1 MAVQR
6 TPLRLFI
13 ACCGLGHIQRG
24 YESFTRECFEAL
36 RHRPELDVTLYKG
49 AGASSGQDRT
59 VFTLLRE
66 RPLARWIGR
75 FTRGGPYFVEQLTFT
90 LSLLRHVT
98 RQKPDVIFF
107 SDCSVG
113 NILWHWRNRTGQKYR
128 LLFSN
133 GGPLGP
139 PFPRWDHVQQVAP
152 VHFDAAA
159 AAGQPPATMSMLPYG
174 FDIPAEQTFP
184 SAARRGQLRSALG
197 LPTERPC
204 VLSIGAINAS
214 HKRMDYVVREVAS
227 MAEPRPTLVILGQ
240 RDHETHAIEQL
251 AAQLLAPGTYRIA
264 TVEQSKVA
272 DYYDAADVFVLAS
285 LFEGY
290 GRVLPEALARGLAC
304 IAHDYDVARFVL
316 GEEGLLADLRQ
327 PGALRQA
334 LTAQLQADETDADR
348 IRRRNFVREHFG
360 WEALAAGYVRMVY
373 ACAGRTLDPHTPLCV
388 PSGG

>member
-1 MAVQR
+1 M
-6 TPLRLFI
+6 
-13 ACCGLGHIQRG
+13 
-24 YESFTRECFEAL
+24 
-36 RHRPELDVTLYKG
+36 TLYKG

-152 VHFDAAA
+152 VHFDAAV

-174 FDIPAEQTFP
+174 FDIPEQQSFP

-197 LPTERPC
+197 LPTDRPC

-290 GRVLPEALARGLAC
+290 GRVLPEALRAAWPASLTTTTSPALFSVKRGCSPICANPALSARRSRPNSRLMRLTPIVSAGATSFASISAGRRLRKDTCGWCMPARAGLS
-304 IAHDYDVARFVL
+304 
-316 GEEGLLADLRQ
+316 
-327 PGALRQA
+327 
-334 LTAQLQADETDADR
+334 TR
-348 IRRRNFVREHFG
+348 IRR
-360 WEALAAGYVRMVY
+360 
-373 ACAGRTLDPHTPLCV
+373 CASLPGVSRDAQR
-388 PSGG
+388 SAYWNEK